1 MLLFTASK
9 PEMTAVCKA
18 AMNQDGFGRRVQ
30 MEDEIRQ
37 IQSILLGMYRDFYG
51 LAESMGINVFLVGG
65 SALGAVRHKGFIPW
79 DDDMD
84 IAMLRNDFEKMERF
98 FAKTQNQWNAYQ
110 YIPVE
115 NELHPN
121 APVGHFYRIDQ
132 AKEYGYAHAPK
143 LDIHPLDGVPENR
156 FLQKVQNIAAKIYY
170 LYVYNLPTKNKGRLM
185 RQTTRLILFLTPDR
199 LRRFLLMKLKKLITR
214 WNTGTEKEICSL
226 FGVAGYEKEKMTRD
240 IVLPARLCVFEQC
253 EFKVFHRVEDYLT
266 SRYGDYR
273 KLPPEEERAPAGGVW
288 H

>member
-1 MLLFTASK
+1 
-9 PEMTAVCKA
+9 
-18 AMNQDGFGRRVQ
+18 
-30 MEDEIRQ
+30 MEDEIKQ
-37 IQSILLGMYRDFYG
+37 IQSILLDMYRDFYS
-51 LAESMGINVFLVGG
+51 LAESMGIDVFLVGG

-84 IAMLRNDFEKMERF
+84 IAMLRNDFEKMERY
-98 FAKTQNQWNAYQ
+98 FAKNKNRWNAYR

-115 NELHPN
+115 NNIHPS

-132 AKEYGYAHAPK
+132 AKKYGYAHAPK

-156 FLQKVQNIAAKIYY
+156 FLQKIQNIASKVYY

-185 RQTTRLILFLTPDR
+185 HQATKLILFLTPHR
-199 LRRFLLMKLKKLITR
+199 LRRVLLRKCKRLITR
-214 WNTGTEKEICSL
+214 WNTGAEKEICSL
-226 FGVAGYEKEKMTRD
+226 FGVAGYEKEKLARD
-240 IVLPARLCVFEQC
+240 TILPARPCTFEQC
-253 EFKVFHRVEDYLT
+253 EFKVFHRAEEYLT

-273 KLPPEEERAPAGGVW
+273 KLPPKEERIPAGGVW